1 MRSAAKYIWWILVIA
16 FVGVFIFAETSGLA
30 GRNVTRGTT
39 IGEVNGEAITVD
51 MFDRT
56 VRSLSEQAQRQGQS
70 ISLDQQRQIEDQA
83 FNQLVTD
90 ALLRQELDRRG
101 IEVTDQEIQQ
111 AALTQ
116 PPPELINSPELQTE
130 GRFDPQKYER
140 FLRSPAA
147 KQQGLL
153 AYLEG
158 YYRSE
163 IPKVKLAQQLVTG
176 VYVSDAQLWNMWQDQ
191 HDSASVSYVALTPET
206 IPDSAV
212 QVSDAELR
220 AYFRAHEKE
229 IGDRP
234 GRAVVSVAML
244 ARPITAADSAAVRQ
258 RILQLRDEIEKGAKF
273 EDVAKRE
280 SADSA
285 SAEQGGSLGRVT
297 RGRFVKEFEDAA
309 FALKPGELSQPVLSP
324 FGYHLIKVD
333 ERQGDTIS
341 VRHILLRVTQSDS
354 SASATDRRADEL
366 AKLAAESQD
375 PKKFD
380 AAAKELNLPVG
391 HIVVFE
397 GDAAAWNGKYVPDVS
412 AWAFGGAKPG
422 ETSSLIQADDAYY
435 LARLDSLQPGG
446 KPTFESVRD
455 EVRRAVVRE
464 KKIDMLVPRA
474 QKVSQAV
481 AAGST
486 LEQAAQANG
495 LTVAQTPMFTR
506 VSAVPGL
513 GRLNEAIGA
522 AFALPAGAVSTPIKT
537 RGGVF
542 VIRVD
547 RRLPADRAA
556 WEAQKDRQ
564 REQVIAQLR
573 QERLQQFMINLR
585 ESAKVEDDRKKLREA
600 RTAATT

>member
-30 GRNVTRGTT
+30 GRNVTRGTP

-51 MFDRT
+51 MYDRT
-56 VRSLSEQAQRQGQS
+56 VRGLSEQAQRQGQS
-70 ISLDQQRQIEDQA
+70 LTLDQQRQLEEQA

-101 IEVTDQEIQQ
+101 IEVTDEEIRQ

-116 PPPELINSPELQTE
+116 PPPELINDPELQTE
-130 GRFDPQKYER
+130 GRFDPAKYER

-176 VYVSDAQLWNMWQDQ
+176 VYVSDAQLWSMWQDQ
-191 HDSASVSYVALTPET
+191 HDSAQLSYVALTPEM

-212 QVSDAELR
+212 QVTDAELR
-220 AYFRAHEKE
+220 AYFREHEKA
-229 IGDRP
+229 IGERP
-234 GRAVVSVAML
+234 GRAVVSVTML

-258 RILQLRDEIEKGAKF
+258 RILELRDEIAKGAKF
-273 EDVAKRE
+273 EDVARRE
-280 SADSA
+280 SADSV
-285 SAEQGGSLGRVT
+285 SAQQGGSLGRVT
-297 RGRFVKEFEDAA
+297 PGRFVKEFDDAA

-341 VRHILLRVTQSDS
+341 VRHILLRITQSDS
-354 SASATDRRADEL
+354 TASVTDRRADDL

-380 AAAKELNLPVG
+380 QAAKELSLPVG

-397 GDAAAWNGKYVPDVS
+397 GDAASWNGQYVPDVS

-422 ETSSLIQADDAYY
+422 ETSSLIQADNAYY
-435 LARLDSLQPGG
+435 LARLDSLQQGG

-455 EVRRAVVRE
+455 DVRRAVIRD
-464 KKIDMLVPRA
+464 KKIAMLVPRA

-486 LEQAAQANG
+486 LEQAAQANA
-495 LTVAQTPMFTR
+495 LTVSQTPMFNR
-506 VSAVPGL
+506 VATVPGL

-522 AFALPAGAVSTPIKT
+522 AFALPVGAVSTPIKT
-537 RGGVF
+537 RGGVY
-542 VIRVD
+542 VVRVD
-547 RRLPADRAA
+547 RRAPADRAA

-564 REQVIAQLR
+564 REQVIGQIR
-573 QERLQQFMINLR
+573 QERVQQFMVNLR
-585 ESAKVEDDRKKLREA
+585 ESAKVEDDRKRLREA
-600 RTAATT
+600 RSAAT